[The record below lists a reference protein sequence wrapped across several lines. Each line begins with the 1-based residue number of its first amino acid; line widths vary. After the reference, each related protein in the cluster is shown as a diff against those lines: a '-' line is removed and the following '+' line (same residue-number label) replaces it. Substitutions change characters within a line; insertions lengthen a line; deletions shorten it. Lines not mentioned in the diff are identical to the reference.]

1 MFESKQRIRWRLIA
15 VVHLWTLIR
24 SLRER
29 KTFYQNTHHQSHN
42 CPFFFCPLQ
51 NFFFR
56 RVNYLQTARRIND
69 WGKKQQTFREP
80 TAFVLSLFVPSS
92 LPLRHIFNF
101 HSNPSLLECADRTVI
116 IFPFVQRLEDIGVVR
131 KLFGQNYKEKPS
143 FPCSNLWPS
152 LVRTHL

>member
-1 MFESKQRIRWRLIA
+1 METDRCCTPL
-15 VVHLWTLIR
+15 
-24 SLRER
+24 
-29 KTFYQNTHHQSHN
+29 NSHSITEGKKN
-42 CPFFFCPLQ
+42 ILSEHSPSVTQLSILLLSTAE
-51 NFFFR
+51 FFFR